1 MAPSTNPASISRISL
16 IYQLYFLYFEPF
28 GALAG
33 TYLCLFNPQR
43 FLSGTVPLPAYLSY
57 STPSSGLT
65 SSTASTSANRTTV
78 ISPLLQMQLINIASL
93 YILFAITEGVV
104 LRLTRQKSIWLAIIT
119 AMACADVG
127 HLYAAWSVSPERM
140 GEVMSWNGDERINYG
155 TLFAGLGL
163 RILFMMGVGR
173 R

>member
-1 MAPSTNPASISRISL
+1 MAPSQISHISL
-16 IYQLYFLYFEPF
+16 IYRLYFLYWEPF

-43 FLSGTVPLPAYLSY
+43 FLSGTVPLPAYLAFSSPIEPLPP
-57 STPSSGLT
+57 ST
-65 SSTASTSANRTTV
+65 RTV
-78 ISPLLQMQLINIASL
+78 DISPLLQMMLTNIGSL
-93 YILFAITEGVV
+93 YVLFAINEGVL
-104 LRLTRQKSIWLAIIT
+104 LRLTREKKVWLTVIA

-127 HLYAAWSVSPERM
+127 HIYAAWEINPERL
-140 GEVMSWNGDERINYG
+140 GEVMGWNSDEWINFG

-163 RILFMMGVGR
+163 RVLFLMGWGR